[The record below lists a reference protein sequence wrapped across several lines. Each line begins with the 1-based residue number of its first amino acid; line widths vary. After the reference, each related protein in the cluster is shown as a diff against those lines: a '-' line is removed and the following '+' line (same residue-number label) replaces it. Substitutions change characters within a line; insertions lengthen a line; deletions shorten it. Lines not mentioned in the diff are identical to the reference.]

1 MSQNYSSQAGAD
13 MIHSQGSGIEQQGR
27 NVESD
32 KGPNLSNDVFM
43 IKNFNLVLFCAMSI
57 CTSD

>member
-13 MIHSQGSGIEQQGR
+13 MIHCNSSGIEQGR

-32 KGPNLSNDVFM
+32 KGPNLSNNVWD
-43 IKNFNLVLFCAMSI
+43 IKNVCLMLFCAMSI
-57 CTSD
+57 RTSD